1 MKCDPPF
8 QPTSFYLFI
17 CLHNHNMLWASQTLA
32 TVLAWAD
39 SQGDRNVQLIM
50 HSKDGQHMLYAE
62 HIWYAD
68 IAILMQV

>member
-1 MKCDPPF
+1 
-8 QPTSFYLFI
+8 
-17 CLHNHNMLWASQTLA
+17 MLWASQTLA